1 MPEPTDQAVDVLSLD
16 PRDYKRPIT
25 VTLDVELI
33 ESLDARRGAASRSDY
48 VEQVLFAAMQRPL
61 PHLPDGWT
69 PETAALETYERM
81 LRHAER
87 ARSAGAR
94 S

>member
-1 MPEPTDQAVDVLSLD
+1 MPDHPVDVLSLN

-33 ESLDARRGAASRSDY
+33 ESLDARRGGASRSDY
-48 VEQVLFAAMQRPL
+48 VEQVLFAAIQRLL

-69 PETAALETYERM
+69 PETAAQETYERM
-81 LRHAER
+81 CRHAER
-87 ARSAGAR
+87 APSAEAR
-94 S
+94 R